1 MGVDRINYIKEKWS
15 VLDYAHD
22 VLGLP
27 VMKSGDRCMS
37 FTPGPHKTN
46 NAFVAYQDWWYDFSA
61 GVGGDVIDLCA
72 IAKYDG
78 NLGAAINDLA
88 GDYGIDSHW
97 IDYTKELNNK
107 IAYFHEQLRESDLE
121 YLSRRRIKKETVD
134 RLRIGYDEK
143 EDRLIIP
150 YYKNGYVAYYCG
162 RDRSG
167 KPDAAKYKKAYLDG
181 YNENIAWGLHTL
193 EPKHESLL
201 NKKYK
206 NVLVITEGAFDALSF
221 EQEGFKVLSPISGYF
236 NKNTLKQVTSIAQ
249 TVDKV
254 FICFDSD
261 NAGTK
266 FQVNMCQILF
276 KNRIKFICGH
286 LPDGIKDVSDYYAAG
301 GDLAALVDKAKN
313 GIEVLAKSIT
323 NDEEFEDFIYKTARF
338 VKEPELVKLF
348 VNIKQF
354 DREWLDALKKSALK
368 PPSEDIISTEIENKF
383 TLKYIENMGFYEY
396 QHGLWTKR
404 SDNHIKGYVSNALG
418 RFTGGSKLRNILDVL
433 KSDLTREEQFNKQ
446 DIFNFQNGVLDLK
459 TGEFMEHNPAFMS
472 SVQVPYQYDE
482 KAECSLWRK
491 FISEIMAN
499 DKLAMDLLQE
509 IAGYVLFSDCSLQKG
524 FFLIGDGANGKS
536 VYLSLLKLVF
546 GEGNIS
552 TVEMSGL
559 GEPFQRI
566 NLANSL
572 LNIST
577 ETSSD
582 VKGAES
588 IFKQIISGD
597 MINGCYKNKD
607 FVNFSPRSKMI
618 SACNEF
624 PPIKE
629 YTKGIL
635 RRICFVKFPVTFEG
649 DKADKD
655 LVGKLKTELPGI
667 FNWAYEGYKKLKQT
681 KGFTETSYQQEI
693 MEEFIKIINPVAAF
707 IEENL
712 RTYIGTM
719 SRIELYNKYKQWC
732 VEAGHQSQSRNK
744 FMQNFRK
751 TIAQVMPDVK
761 DKKSGNNRYFVFG
774 EYPEWANLLPQNS

>member
-97 IDYTKELNNK
+97 VDYTKELNSK

-482 KAECSLWRK
+482 KAECPLWRK

-509 IAGYVLFSDCSLQKG
+509 ITGYVLFSDCSLQKG

-536 VYLSLLKLVF
+536 VFLSILKSVF
-546 GEGNIS
+546 GEGNVS

-559 GEPFQRI
+559 VEPFQRI
-566 NLANSL
+566 ILANSL

-582 VKGAES
+582 VNGAES

-607 FVNFSPRSKMI
+607 FVNFSPRSKMF

-624 PPIKE
+624 PPVKDD
-629 YTKGIL
+629 TKGLL

-655 LVGKLKTELPGI
+655 LISKLKTELSGI
-667 FNWAYEGYKKLKQT
+667 FNWTYEGYKKLKQT
-681 KGFTETSYQQEI
+681 KEFTVTTYQQEI
-693 MEEFIKIINPVAAF
+693 MEDFVKVINPVAAF
-707 IEENL
+707 IDEVI
-712 RTYIGTM
+712 RTKRGTY
-719 SRIELYNKYKQWC
+719 SRETVYREYTQWC
-732 VEAGHQSQSRNK
+732 LEAGHKAQSRTK
-744 FMQNFRK
+744 FIQNFRK
-751 TIAQVMPDVK
+751 TIAQIMPEVIE
-761 DKKSGNNRYFVFG
+761 KKSGSNRYFEFG
-774 EYPEWANLLPQNS
+774 EYPEWANLPQ